1 MTPMESCKRVNLCA
15 LGGGGEVGA
24 NCFELSF
31 GGHQI
36 LLDCGTHPKKEGEC
50 SLPAFDLLNRAPEAY
65 IITHGHVDHCGA
77 VPYLAR
83 MYPGVHGY
91 ATPPTARIM
100 DRMLHNSV
108 SVMEMIAKERG
119 IAEYPLFEHC
129 DVGYALRFLE
139 SFNYREPFY
148 LNMADPVE
156 VQFIEAGHVL
166 GAASVLIRLP
176 DHTIFYTGDI
186 CKRKQALIG
195 GYKPLDKDTQ
205 VDTLIIESTQGAAND
220 ETYRTYREEI
230 AHLGEAVG
238 QVLLGG
244 GSALIPSFA
253 LGRTQEM
260 VNILAD
266 LQEQGIIP
274 TVPIYTAGMGRAIYE
289 LYKLF
294 SDHLMP
300 HATLRPL
307 DQFERLGDV
316 WNPAVVE
323 KLLRRPC
330 IIVAT
335 SGMMIENTPS
345 ALIAQQ
351 MVQQT
356 QHGIFFVGYLD
367 GDTLGHKLLHSP
379 AGTPLQF
386 QLNRPFVAKTLE
398 NIRQFRF
405 SAHATRSELAAVVE
419 RINPKNVVYIH
430 GDPEA
435 LGWMEQNTG
444 NGRQTFVPTIG
455 QTITL
460 EA

>member
-1 MTPMESCKRVNLCA
+1 MESCKRVNLCA

-50 SLPAFDLLNRAPEAY
+50 SLPAFDLLTRTPEAY
-65 IITHGHVDHCGA
+65 IITHAHVDHCGA
-77 VPYLAR
+77 VPWLAR

-91 ATPPTARIM
+91 ATLPTARIM

-108 SVMEMIAKERG
+108 SVMETIAKERG
-119 IAEYPLFEHC
+119 IAEYPLFEHS

-139 SFNYREPFY
+139 TAEYREPFY
-148 LNMADPVE
+148 LRTPDPVE

-176 DHTIFYTGDI
+176 EHTIFYTGDI
-186 CKRKQALIG
+186 CKRPQALVG
-195 GYKPLDKDTQ
+195 GYKPLDKSTQ
-205 VDTLIIESTQGAAND
+205 VDTLIIESTQGASND
-220 ETYRTYREEI
+220 ESYRSYRDEI
-230 AHLGEAVG
+230 EHLGDAVRG
-238 QVLLGG
+238 VLLGG
-244 GSALIPSFA
+244 GSVLIPSFA

-266 LQEQGIIP
+266 LQERGVIP
-274 TVPIYTAGMGRAIYE
+274 QVPIHTAGLGRAIYE
-289 LYKLF
+289 LYSQF
-294 SDHLMP
+294 SNHLMP
-300 HATLRPL
+300 HAVLRPL

-316 WNPAVVE
+316 WNPSVVE
-323 KLLRRPC
+323 RLLRQPS

-335 SGMMIENTPS
+335 SGMMVENTPS
-345 ALIAQQ
+345 ALVAQQ
-351 MVQQT
+351 MVQQSH
-356 QHGIFFVGYLD
+356 HGIFFVGYLD
-367 GDTLGHKLLHSP
+367 QDTLGHKLLHAP
-379 AGTPLQF
+379 AGTPLQYE
-386 QLNRPFVAKTLE
+386 LNRPPVEKVLE

-405 SAHATRSELAAVVE
+405 SAHATRSELAAVVD

-430 GDPEA
+430 GDPNA
-435 LGWMEQNTG
+435 LDWMEQHTG
-444 NGRQTFVPTIG
+444 GGRQTFVPAIG
-455 QTITL
+455 QTITI

>member
-50 SLPAFDLLNRAPEAY
+50 TLPAFDLLTRAPEAY

-108 SVMEMIAKERG
+108 SVMETIAKERG
-119 IAEYPLFEHC
+119 VAEYPLFEHC

-139 SFNYREPFY
+139 TFEYREPFY
-148 LNMADPVE
+148 LRTPDPVE

-186 CKRKQALIG
+186 CKRPQALIG

-230 AHLGEAVG
+230 VHLGDAVRD
-238 QVLLGG
+238 VLLGG
-244 GSALIPSFA
+244 GCALIPSFA

-266 LQEQGIIP
+266 LQERGSIP

-289 LYKLF
+289 IYNHF

-307 DQFERLGDV
+307 DQFERLGDM
-316 WNPAVVE
+316 WNPSVVE
-323 KLLRRPC
+323 RLLRRPC

-335 SGMMIENTPS
+335 SGMMVENTPS
-345 ALIAQQ
+345 ALIAQH
-351 MVQQT
+351 MVRET
-356 QHGIFFVGYLD
+356 RHGIFFVGYLD
-367 GDTLGHKLLHSP
+367 ADTLGYKLLNSP

-386 QLNRPFVAKTLE
+386 QLNSPSVEKVLE
-398 NIRQFRF
+398 NIRTFRF
-405 SAHATRSELAAVVE
+405 SAHATRSELAAVVA
-419 RINPKNVVYIH
+419 RIKPKNVVYIH

-435 LGWMEQNTG
+435 LVWMEQNSG
-444 NGRQTFVPTIG
+444 AGCETFVPAIG